1 MARGNFSTS
10 LYASLSRTQVKFGGP
25 ATFGLEIARA
35 DYVYDPEGRNHSNS
49 NLEKQSSFRLGRMI
63 ERGCFNYRWPVN
75 EYYLDLH
82 PKHSSFRHK
91 KRQDDAQRTATTATV
106 DSEHLTSNA
115 DEEDFLENHV
125 GTCQM
130 FSFAMDSMFYQ
141 VLRIEEGGHI
151 EDGDHVKSGIIDQ
164 TSSRDFPAES
174 QVLLTMLGP
183 LWLRSFDAHD
193 RLRDHNLTKREKV
206 FHPILSHQRNKLTT
220 PCSLT
225 NAKLSTS
232 LQHTGLQKVKNKP
245 HFACGMENVGLVLKL
260 ESTNIILVKSP
271 ISNTSSWN

>member
-35 DYVYDPEGRNHSNS
+35 DYAYDPASPDHSNG
-49 NLEKQSSFRLGRMI
+49 NIEKQSSFRLGRMI

-82 PKHSSFRHK
+82 EQHRSFRHK
-91 KRQDDAQRTATTATV
+91 KRDIDVKQTATTATV

-115 DEEDFLENHV
+115 DEDYLENHV

-151 EDGDHVKSGIIDQ
+151 EDGDHVQSGIIDQ

-183 LWLRSFDAHD
+183 LWLRSFDVHD

-206 FHPILSHQRNKLTT
+206 FHPILPYQRNKLTT
-220 PCSLT
+220 PCSPT
-225 NAKLSTS
+225 NAKLSMS
-232 LQHTGLQKVKNKP
+232 LQHMRLQRVEKKL
-245 HFACGMENVGLVLKL
+245 HFVCGMENVGLVLKP
-260 ESTNIILVKSP
+260 ESTNIILVKSR

>member
-35 DYVYDPEGRNHSNS
+35 DYAYDPEAPNPSNGDA
-49 NLEKQSSFRLGRMI
+49 EKQSSFKLGRMI

-82 PKHSSFRHK
+82 EKHSSFRNNE
-91 KRQDDAQRTATTATV
+91 REIDAQQITTAATV
-106 DSEHLTSNA
+106 DSEHLTSNF
-115 DEEDFLENHV
+115 DEKDSLENHI

-130 FSFAMDSMFYQ
+130 FSFAMDSMLYQ

-151 EDGDHVKSGIIDQ
+151 EDGDQVKSGIIKQ

-174 QVLLTMLGP
+174 QVLLTILGP
-183 LWLRSFDAHD
+183 LWLRSFDAQD

-206 FHPILSHQRNKLTT
+206 LHQILS
-220 PCSLT
+220 
-225 NAKLSTS
+225 
-232 LQHTGLQKVKNKP
+232 
-245 HFACGMENVGLVLKL
+245 
-260 ESTNIILVKSP
+260 
-271 ISNTSSWN
+271 